1 MHDYQQVRRDALNA
15 LSSINDGGWIAFHD
29 FLPRSW
35 KEHHVPRLQ
44 KSWTGDCWKFAVELL
59 VAKGVEFKILEIDHG
74 VGLLKETS
82 NDWEIPDLSADLT
95 DAQFDTFV
103 RKVKEF
109 PLINFEQAVTFIHNK

>member
-1 MHDYQQVRRDALNA
+1 
-15 LSSINDGGWIAFHD
+15 
-29 FLPRSW
+29 
-35 KEHHVPRLQ
+35 
-44 KSWTGDCWKFAVELL
+44 
-59 VAKGVEFKILEIDHG
+59 LEIDHG